1 MNKLESV
8 TVTRRGFT
16 TIAAAVALGALTGLG
31 RADATSRTT
40 SASSASSASRPRRTP
55 RAASPMAPL
64 IRSGTQLQ
72 VKGAQDRL
80 SGMNAYWVGLDDN
93 VRDASGAPTFPG
105 HSALANAFT
114 AMRSMGA
121 SIVRAHTV
129 GVSAGTPQSFSPA
142 AGSYVAA
149 NLDSA
154 DYAVYLAGLHGIYL
168 MVPVVDQW
176 NYYHGGKG
184 VFVHWAYQQ
193 NGSGL
198 VDVPG
203 PAHLFDGDGS
213 EKGATE
219 EDQFFAATA
228 GGLRIRA
235 LFTDYLTHLMAHV
248 NPYTGLSYADD
259 PTIAII
265 ETGNEIYPA
274 TAEWTQAIASHLRTI
289 APHKLIADGSAAT
302 DLAVSNAPGL
312 GVAEV
317 DIVGSHYYA
326 HDSSWAPAPMMTYAA
341 RLDADV
347 AAATNAGKVFVM
359 GEYPWTRS
367 DGDQWWAKIE
377 GTGAIAADLA
387 WTFVGGQEVHGGGF
401 GSDDYP
407 VHQPFMG
414 SQEQQWGPVLAHH
427 VAAVSSV

>member
-1 MNKLESV
+1 MNKLTSAIL
-8 TVTRRGFT
+8 TRRGFT
-16 TIAAAVALGALTGLG
+16 TTGAAVALGALTGLG
-31 RADATSRTT
+31 RADAAR
-40 SASSASSASRPRRTP
+40 RPP
-55 RAASPMAPL
+55 HPPHLGSAASTVAVL
-64 IRSGTQLQ
+64 SRSGTHLQ
-72 VKGAQDRL
+72 VNGRQVRL
-80 SGMNAYWVGLDDN
+80 SGMNAYWVGLNDN
-93 VRDASGAPTFPG
+93 VRDGSGAPVFPG
-105 HSALANAFT
+105 HSELESAFSG
-114 AMRSMGA
+114 MRSMGA
-121 SIVRAHTV
+121 SLVRAHTV
-129 GVSAGTPQSFSPA
+129 GVSAGTPRSFSPA

-154 DYAVYLAGLHGIYL
+154 DYAVYLAGLKGIYL
-168 MVPVVDQW
+168 MVPVTDQW

-198 VDVPG
+198 VDVPA

-213 EKGATE
+213 EKGAKQ

-228 GGLRIRA
+228 GGLRIRS
-235 LFTDYLTHLMAHV
+235 LFKDYLTHLMAHV

-302 DLAVSNAPGL
+302 DLAVSKAPGL
-312 GVAEV
+312 GVAEI

-326 HDSSWAPAPMMTYAA
+326 HDSSWRPAPMMTYAA

-347 AAATNAGKVFVM
+347 AAASGAGKVFLM

-367 DGDQWWAKIE
+367 DADQWWSKVE
-377 GTGAIAADLA
+377 GRGAIAADLA
-387 WTFVGGQEVHGGGF
+387 WSFIGDQEVHGGGF
-401 GSDDYP
+401 GGDDYP
-407 VHQPFMG
+407 VHQAFLG
-414 SQEQQWGPVLAHH
+414 VQEQQHGPLLARHI
-427 VAAVSSV
+427 AAVSDV